1 MTRYFLR
8 WGIVGIFASL
18 IACQPITGGPDP
30 LDGRRT
36 AREETNEWMFSE
48 SARDHA
54 RHDAKVRQMEE
65 NSQYTP

>member
-1 MTRYFLR
+1 MTGIFLR
-8 WGIVGIFASL
+8 LSIAGIFASV
-18 IACQPITGGPDP
+18 IACQPIRGGPDP

-36 AREETNEWMFSE
+36 VREETNEWMFSE

-54 RHDAKVRQMEE
+54 RHDAKVRRMQE